1 MYGLQEAD
9 RLRHSIGHHWARS
22 ASTNSI
28 RRPAQFRGV
37 ATWEHKSIMQRLR
50 STWLAL
56 VGGAFL
62 VTLSISAAFGASPQ
76 DSTDGTRG
84 QTVAS
89 FVHEVVFGADED
101 ADEELTEPETD
112 QDLDEDLDE
121 EDGNED
127 VDEDLDEDADE
138 DLDEDPQVNE
148 DANAHGEC
156 VSEIAKTKPEADSE
170 ENHGTVVSEAARETC
185 WESGA
190 ADEDLTE
197 DEAAE
202 GDADTE
208 TVTTKEER
216 QAERAAAKAERTATQ
231 AAAKAERSDARDA
244 VKAERSNGGGKP

>member
-1 MYGLQEAD
+1 MAGAGG
-9 RLRHSIGHHWARS
+9 RRIPRHPVHIGG
-22 ASTNSI
+22 
-28 RRPAQFRGV
+28 FR
-37 ATWEHKSIMQRLR
+37 
-50 STWLAL
+50 
-56 VGGAFL
+56 
-62 VTLSISAAFGASPQ
+62 ASPQ

-89 FVHEVVFGADED
+89 FVHELLFGAED
-101 ADEELTEPETD
+101 ELTQPETD

-121 EDGNED
+121 EDGN
-127 VDEDLDEDADE
+127 EDLDEDADE

-216 QAERAAAKAERTATQ
+216 QAERAAAKAARTEERE
-231 AAAKAERSDARDA
+231 AAKAERSDARSA
-244 VKAERSNGGGKP
+244 AKAERSHGGGKP